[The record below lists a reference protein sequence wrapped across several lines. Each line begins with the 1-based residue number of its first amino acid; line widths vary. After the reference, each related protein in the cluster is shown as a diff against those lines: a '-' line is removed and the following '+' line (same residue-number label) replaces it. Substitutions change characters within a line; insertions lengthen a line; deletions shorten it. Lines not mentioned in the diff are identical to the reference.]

1 MATKRETC
9 LARESGM
16 GPGRRAGFAMFRSS
30 RSGRRRQPDGAVL
43 FSLGQAF
50 SLFWRTKREN
60 AERHPSQVVPAN
72 TNVRQVGEIDGSRSS
87 LPRRWRR
94 P

>member
-1 MATKRETC
+1 MATKQGTC

-30 RSGRRRQPDGAVL
+30 RSGRRRQPGGAVL

-50 SLFWRTKREN
+50 SLFWRKKREN
-60 AERHPSQVVPAN
+60 AERDPSQRVPAN
-72 TNVRQVGEIDGSRSS
+72 TKIHHVGGIDGSHSS
-87 LPRRWRR
+87 P
-94 P
+94 PMPAG